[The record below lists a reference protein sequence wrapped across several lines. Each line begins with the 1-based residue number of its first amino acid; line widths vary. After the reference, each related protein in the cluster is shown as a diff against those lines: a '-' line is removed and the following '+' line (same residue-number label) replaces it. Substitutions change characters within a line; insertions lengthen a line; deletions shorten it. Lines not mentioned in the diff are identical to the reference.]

1 MAASAAGLQLAAV
14 VTAIPVLAHV
24 RGQKVQQELQER
36 SQGLQKAVQGDVCE
50 GFLQEA
56 VQEEM
61 RQQELQ
67 AWGMLCLARLHQ
79 VRVLVFSALVAT
91 VDPPVS
97 ASGAAVAAT
106 LCAVHGQAV
115 TKDSPKQGVCHL
127 ERGQE
132 KKMQI
137 FQMGEEEVLRAV
149 VL

>member
-1 MAASAAGLQLAAV
+1 M
-14 VTAIPVLAHV
+14 
-24 RGQKVQQELQER
+24 RGQKVQQEMQER
-36 SQGLQKAVQGDVCE
+36 SQGLQEEVQRDVCE

-79 VRVLVFSALVAT
+79 VRVLVSSALVAT

-106 LCAVHGQAV
+106 LCTVHGQAV
-115 TKDSPKQGVCHL
+115 AKDSPKQGVCHL

>member
-1 MAASAAGLQLAAV
+1 
-14 VTAIPVLAHV
+14 
-24 RGQKVQQELQER
+24 
-36 SQGLQKAVQGDVCE
+36 
-50 GFLQEA
+50 
-56 VQEEM
+56 
-61 RQQELQ
+61 
-67 AWGMLCLARLHQ
+67 MLCLARLHQ

-91 VDPPVS
+91 VDPPVF

-132 KKMQI
+132 KKMQL
-137 FQMGEEEVLRAV
+137 FQMDEEDVLRAV